1 MGGPVLNTLPIVVFS
16 AAMVFAGVRDLATM
30 TIPNW
35 LTLGLALAFFAF
47 APLVAMPLAEVGVH
61 SAVGFAALLVGM
73 GFFGMGWIG
82 GGDAKLVAAIILWV
96 GWTQALPYLVV
107 ASLLGGA
114 LTLIILGFRTLPLPG
129 ILVRQNWLL
138 RLHDRSEGVPYGIAL
153 AVAALL
159 VFPDTDFFRLA
170 VALG

>member
-1 MGGPVLNTLPIVVFS
+1 MLVLNTLPIVVFS
-16 AAMVFAGVRDLATM
+16 AAMVFAGVRDVATM

-35 LTLGLALAFFAF
+35 LTLALALSFFVF
-47 APLVAMPLAEVGVH
+47 APLVAMPLDEIGLHA
-61 SAVGFAALLVGM
+61 AVGFAALLVGM

-82 GGDAKLVAAIILWV
+82 GGDAKLVAAVALWV
-96 GWTQALPYLVV
+96 GWAQALPYLVV

-114 LTLIILGFRTLPLPG
+114 LTLLILGFRTLPLPNVL
-129 ILVRQNWLL
+129 IRQHWLL
-138 RLHDRSEGVPYGIAL
+138 RLHDRGEGVPYGLAL

-159 VFPDTDFFRLA
+159 VFPDTDVFRLV